1 MPFYIQF
8 TKVKHFFELCKKSK
22 ENFIFLSFGFKFN
35 ILNSK
40 YRNLTLLLWNN
51 KHKFTIINGQKEF
64 IDQKYIT
71 N

>member
-1 MPFYIQF
+1 MPFYVRF

-40 YRNLTLLLWNN
+40 YRNLILLL
-51 KHKFTIINGQKEF
+51 
-64 IDQKYIT
+64 
-71 N
+71 